1 MASECDVIGY
11 PDCEELCL
19 TLLACFVYV
28 EGAGSQAAQAIKDAS
43 SNSPE
48 LGNKAR
54 VNVRAKG
61 LLKVELQTERGSHQE
76 EGRWGS

>member
-11 PDCEELCL
+11 PDCEDLCL

-28 EGAGSQAAQAIKDAS
+28 EGTGSQEAQSIKDAS

-48 LGNKAR
+48 PGNKAR
-54 VNVRAKG
+54 VNVHVKG
-61 LLKVELQTERGSHQE
+61 LLDVELQTES
-76 EGRWGS
+76 